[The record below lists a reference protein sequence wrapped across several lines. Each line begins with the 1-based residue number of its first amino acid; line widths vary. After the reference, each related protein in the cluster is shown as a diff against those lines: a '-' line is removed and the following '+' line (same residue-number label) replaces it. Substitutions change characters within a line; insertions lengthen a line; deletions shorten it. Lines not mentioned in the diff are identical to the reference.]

1 MDSSDSLPDRLR
13 AAAVEQGLDA
23 IGIAPAVTP
32 VGYHRLLRWLDQQ
45 YHGEMSWM
53 ERRRR
58 TAEHPDSMLSGVR
71 SVIVVAL
78 NYYSSSPNSS
88 AARWSRYV
96 HGVEDYH
103 SVLKRRLRPLA
114 DLIREELP
122 AERTRIVVDSAPLLE
137 RDFAQ
142 LSGLGWIG
150 KNTMLISR
158 RMGSWFFL
166 GAILT
171 TADLPADSEHVANF
185 CGTCTRCLD
194 ACPTDAFPEPGV
206 LDARRCISYLNIELR
221 DQMIPA
227 DLRHGMGEWLFGC
240 DICQD
245 VCPWNRFA
253 SDTRISEFRPENT
266 EVLLDARQLLRLT
279 ESQFA
284 QRFHGTPMLRTGPE
298 VLRRNAAVVL
308 GNLRDHAAEDDLLQA
323 LSDPFRQVRMAS
335 AWALCQLG
343 GKRCVDAVRLAA
355 ERESDAEVT
364 ADMQR
369 SLAESHC

>member
-1 MDSSDSLPDRLR
+1 VQSGDSLADRLR
-13 AAAVEQGLDA
+13 EAAVAQGLDG

-32 VGYHRLLRWLDQQ
+32 VGYHRLLRWLDQK

-53 ERRRR
+53 ERRRE
-58 TAEHPDSMLSGVR
+58 TAEHPDSMLRGTR
-71 SVIVVAL
+71 SVIVAAV
-78 NYYSSSPNSS
+78 NYYSSSPDSS
-88 AARWSRYV
+88 IGRYSRYV

-103 SVLKRRLRPLA
+103 SVLKRRLKPLA
-114 DLIREELP
+114 DLIREEFP
-122 AERTRIVVDSAPLLE
+122 HERTRIVVDSAPLLE

-158 RMGSWFFL
+158 QLGSWFFL

-171 TADLPADSEHVANF
+171 TAELPADTEHMQSF

-194 ACPTDAFPEPGV
+194 ACPTDAFPEAGV

-221 DQMIPA
+221 EQMIPA
-227 DLRHGMGEWLFGC
+227 DLREGMGEWLFGC
-240 DICQD
+240 DVCQE

-253 SDTRISEFRPENT
+253 PDTQISEFQPGET
-266 EVLLDARQLLRLT
+266 GGLLDARQLLRLT
-279 ESQFA
+279 ESEFA
-284 QRFHGTPMLRTGPE
+284 RHFRGTPMQRSGVE
-298 VLRRNAAVVL
+298 VLRRNAAIVL
-308 GNLRDHAAEDDLLQA
+308 GNLRDRSAEGDLLQA

-343 GKRCVDAVRLAA
+343 EPHCLNAVQLAA
-355 ERESDAEVT
+355 EGEADREVA
-364 ADMQR
+364 ADMRR
-369 SLAESHC
+369 SLADASS